1 MCADEDRAESAGL
14 PVRPGLVVPESEIEV
29 RSSRSSGP
37 GGQNVNKVSTR
48 IEVRFDVEASSVLT
62 PEEKTRLRRVL
73 RTRMNRDGVLRVV
86 SQRERT
92 QARNALA
99 ARRRLAELL
108 CAALAVPK
116 RRRASRPTIGS
127 KTQRRESKVRR
138 SRLKQSRSAW
148 RREE

>member
-1 MCADEDRAESAGL
+1 MCADEDRAESAG
-14 PVRPGLVVPESEIEV
+14 VAVQPGLVVPESEIEV
-29 RSSRSSGP
+29 RASRSSGP

-62 PEEKTRLRRVL
+62 PEEKARVRLVL
-73 RTRMNRDGVLRVV
+73 RTRMNREGVLRVV

-99 ARRRLAELL
+99 ARQRLAELL
-108 CAALAVPK
+108 AAALKVPK
-116 RRRASRPTIGS
+116 RRRPSRPTGRS
-127 KTQRRESKVRR
+127 KTRRRESKVRR
-138 SRLKQSRSAW
+138 SRLKQNRSAW